1 MFSVIT
7 AKSGHFPLFRF
18 NGGIM
23 EIGEIRKLFENIIE
37 ENGYILDEVLYVK
50 EDGMNFLRV
59 VIDNEGII
67 DVDDCVKVSKL
78 INPILDEEDPIE
90 ENYILD
96 VCSKEKGCE

>member
-1 MFSVIT
+1 MNI
-7 AKSGHFPLFRF
+7 
-18 NGGIM
+18 
-23 EIGEIRKLFENIIE
+23 EEIRKLFEDVIE

-59 VIDNEGII
+59 VIDKEGII

>member
-1 MFSVIT
+1 MDI
-7 AKSGHFPLFRF
+7 K
-18 NGGIM
+18 
-23 EIGEIRKLFENIIE
+23 EIRKLFEDVIQ

-59 VIDNEGII
+59 VIDKEGII

>member
-1 MFSVIT
+1 
-7 AKSGHFPLFRF
+7 
-18 NGGIM
+18 M
-23 EIGEIRKLFENIIE
+23 EIGEIRKLFETVIQ

-59 VIDNEGII
+59 IIDKDGII
-67 DVDDCVKVSKL
+67 NVDDCVKVSKL
-78 INPILDEEDPIE
+78 INPILDEEDPIA

>member
-1 MFSVIT
+1 
-7 AKSGHFPLFRF
+7 
-18 NGGIM
+18 M
-23 EIGEIRKLFENIIE
+23 EIGEIRKLFERVIQ

-59 VIDNEGII
+59 VIDKEDIVT
-67 DVDDCVKVSKL
+67 VDDCVKVSKL